1 MSDLSFDA
9 VSHSDAGSSAEDAGM
24 TEHPVLFFRDD
35 MVTISVSAL
44 CFQTMLVLK
53 VTSRSRRRCSASRT
67 SF

>member
-35 MVTISVSAL
+35 MVTISVRAL
-44 CFQTMLVLK
+44 CF
-53 VTSRSRRRCSASRT
+53 
-67 SF
+67 